1 MTPPEVP
8 HPDLDTLE
16 GELMHAI
23 AKTPPTSA
31 RSRRCASPP
40 LAARAASPS

>member
-16 GELMHAI
+16 GELIRAI
-23 AKTPPTSA
+23 KT
-31 RSRRCASPP
+31 
-40 LAARAASPS
+40 AADLTTLEEVRVGRKLS